1 MFTTSYNMNF
11 FDVNDDVKSIIT
23 KHLQS
28 RCKINKKIVTKPDD
42 DLQKILFGEVKEMKI
57 DISDIFI
64 DLKNT
69 IINLMM
75 KLNF

>member
-1 MFTTSYNMNF
+1 MHFL
-11 FDVNDDVKSIIT
+11 DPHDDVQFIIA
-23 KHLQS
+23 KHLTS
-28 RCKINKKIVTKPDD
+28 DCKINKKFITKSDD

-64 DLKNT
+64 DLKKT